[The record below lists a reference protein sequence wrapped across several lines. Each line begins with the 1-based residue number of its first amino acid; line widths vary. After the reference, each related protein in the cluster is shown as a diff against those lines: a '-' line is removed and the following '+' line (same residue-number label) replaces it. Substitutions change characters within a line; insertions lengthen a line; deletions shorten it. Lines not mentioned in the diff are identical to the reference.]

1 LNKQLWAEEDRRG
14 ISTISAVGGAVR
26 SSISVSMAVAV
37 GGGLGITRRA
47 HGDERERARM
57 N

>member
-1 LNKQLWAEEDRRG
+1 M
-14 ISTISAVGGAVR
+14 AVGVGVAVDLT
-26 SSISVSMAVAV
+26 IGGAV

-47 HGDERERARM
+47 HVGGEKRETGDVIGV